1 MKKVRLY
8 FAILLIFTQLP
19 LFAADYVSKDV
30 DGTLI
35 FKCAYC
41 CHRVR
46 IFKLKDGRYR
56 VYSISFAGIVQA
68 ESPLKAARIA
78 CKEDKV
84 NSEQNQ

>member
-19 LFAADYVSKDV
+19 LYAADIVSKDV
-30 DGTLI
+30 DGTLVYQ
-35 FKCAYC
+35 CAYC

-46 IFKLKDGRYR
+46 IFKLGDGRYR
-56 VYSISFAGIVQA
+56 VYSTSFAGIIEA

-78 CKEDKV
+78 CKEDKT
-84 NSEQNQ
+84 N